1 MVNAE
6 VDPAFGWLG
15 GVLPHPLVWAKAEP
29 TTARMPS
36 STIGFHTEKLSIVF
50 EKRDILMSVGLTY
63 AYLPGAPKPTH
74 KKRMVISDRVPV
86 PDAPIYYP
94 DA

>member
-1 MVNAE
+1 MSHTPVMVNAE
-6 VDPAFGWLG
+6 VDPAFGLLG

-50 EKRDILMSVGLTY
+50 EKRDILRH
-63 AYLPGAPKPTH
+63 AYLPGAAKTNTQ
-74 KKRMVISDRVPV
+74 KKNGHLGQGTGT
-86 PDAPIYYP
+86 
-94 DA
+94 